1 MSLVKRIVGIFTG
14 AGAQDDASITIDF
27 APIGGVQGDRR
38 HKKALASARRRH
50 GKPFVTE
57 RPVPRETQP
66 SHLLS
71 EISRKS
77 SEAAR
82 GQRDAGSVTS
92 IAARRKS

>member
-1 MSLVKRIVGIFTG
+1 MSLVKRLVCLISG

-27 APIGGVQGDRR
+27 APINGESGDRR
-38 HKKALASARRRH
+38 HKKALAAARRRH

-57 RPVPRETQP
+57 KPVPRETQP

-77 SEAAR
+77 SEAAKSDR
-82 GQRDAGSVTS
+82 ASGSVTPF
-92 IAARRKS
+92 AMRRKS